1 MLCKNAIKLI
11 EKKVKVTFEIF
22 FVCVCLCLCEKKKV
36 FNNKKTME
44 KIYTK
49 KNIVTKK
56 RGLIYRVIS
65 EKKFT
70 GLKKSGF
77 FFF

>member
-44 KIYTK
+44 KNIYEEKYSNK
-49 KNIVTKK
+49 KTRFDISSYIRKK
-56 RGLIYRVIS
+56 IYRF
-65 EKKFT
+65 KK
-70 GLKKSGF
+70 K
-77 FFF
+77 